1 MSLIKQVFLFVSSQ
15 RLSDSNR
22 KKRRWPSPSAATE
35 AAQDPR
41 AGPGRAGSQEGR
53 PRRLLPGPAPLL
65 CRAVLLSELAGLPG
79 NLPLFL
85 AGNTDSR
92 ETALGHLEQNRGP

>member
-41 AGPGRAGSQEGR
+41 AGTGRGWIPGGEG
-53 PRRLLPGPAPLL
+53 PRRLLPGQARNLL
-65 CRAVLLSELAGLPG
+65 CRAVLLSVLAGLP
-79 NLPLFL
+79 
-85 AGNTDSR
+85 
-92 ETALGHLEQNRGP
+92 